1 MYLWNRRRSCF
12 LPLVKFF
19 FFSIK
24 VLPTDSKDPGEESIK
39 KELRGNPLSFNGSG
53 KPFKGATQLEDMAW
67 YLLVLGCSRKKD
79 TSPYSMKALDRY
91 DGVNFNVLKKMQ
103 RERTL
108 PDNMDIVIISAKYG
122 FLKADTPIDN
132 YDMRMTPQR
141 AQELRPS
148 IIENMKLL
156 ISEKKYQ
163 EIFIN
168 LGKDYLPAIEGL
180 EDIVTCPLVY
190 ARGRIGEK
198 MRDMKKWIKRRG
210 FQSEY
215 QQTLTDLI
223 GQEPE

>member
-1 MYLWNRRRSCF
+1 
-12 LPLVKFF
+12 
-19 FFSIK
+19 
-24 VLPTDSKDPGEESIK
+24 
-39 KELRGNPLSFNGSG
+39 
-53 KPFKGATQLEDMAW
+53 MAW
-67 YLLVLGCSRKKD
+67 YLLVLGCSQKKD
-79 TSPYSMKALDRY
+79 TSPYSMKSLDRY
-91 DGVNFNVLKKMQ
+91 DGVNFKVLKKMQ

-156 ISEKKYQ
+156 ISEKKYE

-198 MRDMKKWIKRRG
+198 MRDMKKWIKRTG
-210 FQSEY
+210 LQSAY
-215 QQTLTDLI
+215 QKTLTDLI
-223 GQEPE
+223 R